1 MRKFTYTNWAWVF
14 AAIVAA
20 IFAIYIIGAAISL
33 VLWVA
38 AAFIVAKI
46 TTYVRKKKKNNET
59 GKLL

>member
-33 VLWVA
+33 VFWVA
-38 AAFIVAKI
+38 AAFIAAKV
-46 TTYVRKKKKNNET
+46 TTYVRKKKKNET